1 MAVWRENRLPELA
14 AIADDHRMRAFCPEA
29 AA

>member
-1 MAVWRENRLPELA
+1 MALRRENRLPEPA
-14 AIADDHRMRAFCPEA
+14 AIADDHPMRAFCPEA